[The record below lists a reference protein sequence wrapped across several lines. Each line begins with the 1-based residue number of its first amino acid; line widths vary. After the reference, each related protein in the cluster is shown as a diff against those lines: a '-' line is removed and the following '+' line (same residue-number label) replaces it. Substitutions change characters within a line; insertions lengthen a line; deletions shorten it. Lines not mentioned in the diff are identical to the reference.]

1 MEMWKVPYAKEPF
14 DVKLNLML
22 LAKKWWVLLVSSIL
36 GVLLVGGPY
45 FLKHVVYAPARA
57 YEMVLDFKIDYA
69 ENSAGEEYTYF
80 NQSTWYQLLKDDV
93 FTDKVLANLQANNH
107 VIADNASG
115 SDGAPLTKD
124 DVKGFME
131 GTLLSDTRIVTATV
145 RTHNPELTAQVAD
158 ALEKAFYDFGE
169 ETKEIDVIHTWQ
181 KPEQATLVVRDI
193 RLFRAC
199 ILGLILFDFVT
210 LLVMLCK
217 TVLDDSIYVPSTFEK
232 RYHVP
237 MIGWLVKTENGYRAS
252 KQMKQMTR
260 GLVKEEAA
268 LVITDATDNVN
279 ELQDELKKQGAQI
292 TDVVI
297 IGTDSELEVEQVT
310 KLQNVSS
317 VLVAI
322 KAAHHNG
329 KAVEYALDTCSKL
342 GHEVDAAVLYDVD
355 ELVINYYY
363 LPSWSLADSSFSLYK
378 LEE

>member
-45 FLKHVVYAPARA
+45 FLKHVVYAPARE

-93 FTDKVLANLQANNH
+93 FTDKVLQYLQADDH
-107 VIADNASG
+107 AIVEDTT
-115 SDGAPLTKD
+115 DPDMVEPLTKE
-124 DVKGFME
+124 GIRSFME

-169 ETKEIDVIHTWQ
+169 ETREIDAIHTWQ
-181 KPEQATLVVRDI
+181 KPEEATLVVRDV

-199 ILGLILFDFVT
+199 MLGLILFDFVT

-217 TVLDDSIYVPSTFEK
+217 AVLDDSIYVPYTFEK
-232 RYHVP
+232 RYQIP
-237 MIGWLVKTENGYRAS
+237 MIGWMIIKPFYSKDEVLFRYSKEFEVMVEKYLVGTTIAITMSEGIDENA
-252 KQMKQMTR
+252 
-260 GLVKEEAA
+260 
-268 LVITDATDNVN
+268 
-279 ELQDELKKQGAQI
+279 LKKAFSIKGI
-292 TDVVI
+292 SLDGVVI
-297 IGTDSELEVEQVT
+297 ISEDEVTTSEVET
-310 KLQNVSS
+310 IENAESI
-317 VLVAI
+317 VLVV
-322 KAAHHNG
+322 KAANHNG
-329 KAVEYALDTCSKL
+329 KAIEDIISLCSKL
-342 GHEVDAAVLYDVD
+342 GNEVTAGVLVRPGVNKG
-355 ELVINYYY
+355 E
-363 LPSWSLADSSFSLYK
+363 
-378 LEE
+378 